1 MNDLCYPSRGQC
13 QMNLQNTWL
22 ELSTLPAL
30 TTIGMPTNNIFINKV
45 EACEI
50 EIHAG
55 KRRKKNF
62 VYTFN

>member
-45 EACEI
+45 EA
-50 EIHAG
+50 
-55 KRRKKNF
+55 
-62 VYTFN
+62 